1 MGNQISKQ
9 LTIGLAIAV
18 APLFTSLAHATPAFS
33 PSTEAR
39 ASSSGYSEYSTF
51 WTGFQNLPQRA
62 DAHGT
67 PIRIFGN
74 ARDSYRVTEQDGKI
88 RAVRTADLGDN
99 ADKFRSRQEEKCAD
113 RQADEIKRISQNPK
127 YRDLLKAGVFDS
139 VDVEMQFSTY
149 TSSRISIPSDGARLL
164 SLSEHVQAAWEAP
177 SYEVHQGREGHG
189 AQSGRIVVR
198 PFFSAFAQEA
208 LRGDSRPVLPVRKS
222 SGETEMYFACTVIPG
237 AEILDLLTRV
247 EAGAEQMRANGE
259 QMPAPL
265 RQVPATSS
273 SSSQGQQRRS
283 TFTIR

>member
-18 APLFTSLAHATPAFS
+18 APLFTSFANANPAFS
-33 PSTEAR
+33 PAADAR
-39 ASSSGYSEYSTF
+39 ANSSGYAEYSTF

-74 ARDSYRVTEQDGKI
+74 ARDAYRVTEQDGKV
-88 RAVRTADLGDN
+88 RAVRTADLG
-99 ADKFRSRQEEKCAD
+99 ADAHKFRSRQEEKCAD

-139 VDVEMQFSTY
+139 IDVEVQFSTY
-149 TSSRISIPSDGARLL
+149 TSSRLKIPGDSARLL
-164 SLSEHVQAAWEAP
+164 SLSEHVQNAWEAP
-177 SYEVHQGREGHG
+177 SYEVQPDRDGRGV
-189 AQSGRIVVR
+189 QSGRIVVR
-198 PFFSAFAQEA
+198 PYFSAFAQEA

-222 SGETEMYFACTVIPG
+222 TGDTEMYFACTVIPG
-237 AEILDLLTRV
+237 VEIIDLLTRV
-247 EAGAEQMRANGE
+247 EASAEQMRASGE
-259 QMPAPL
+259 QMPDPL
-265 RQVPATSS
+265 RQGPAAGG
-273 SSSQGQQRRS
+273 QGQQRRS